1 MKWFVGSINEAV
13 VMSKSR
19 KAIFVVFV
27 EGKDDTSA
35 QLGQV
40 INTPEVSSCLEE
52 EHFVAI
58 RVESESEAYGFFVQ
72 IYQLVPVPS
81 LFFIGENGTPLE
93 IIAGTITPDDLVSKI
108 NNVLIQAG
116 KKNKNFSLSLIDA
129 EQKAAIASS
138 STNTAAE
145 SAESTESNI
154 DNVKCNSNIDSTYES
169 TTADISNNKDVA
181 TESAESNIDNV
192 KCNSNIDSVYASTT
206 ADISNSKDVAEDSVK
221 ATTSLNKED
230 KDNNEASQEN
240 IEVKQGIQIKE
251 LTAEEKLERAQ
262 IIMEFQRRQ
271 RLEEELKK
279 EREQEIERRKRGRD
293 VQKMRQMQQDLEM
306 KQACEE
312 RMREK
317 AAEAAAR
324 EKVKQQ
330 IVQDKLERKQKELAL
345 QQQLQQQQ
353 QSQQEQPKQNPVPS
367 NATVTRIQF
376 RLPSGSSHTGQFEP
390 SSTLRTLRDY
400 VIGNIELPFRKFSMS
415 TSFPRRILTDEED
428 DKTLLQLELVP
439 TAVILILPLKN
450 SNAATTV
457 TSAQD
462 VGFLSRYM
470 WPLFTPVYNFI
481 FVIIGY
487 FFGTNRNTDRQRSNS
502 DSNNRET
509 RSADGATPPNRQNV
523 AESSGLVRRYLG
535 NREGTTIRARG
546 NIHRLHSD
554 GDDNDENNTWNGNST
569 QQM

>member
-13 VMSKSR
+13 VTSKSR

-35 QLGQV
+35 QLAQI
-40 INTPEVSSCLEE
+40 INAPEVSSRLEE

-93 IIAGTITPDDLVSKI
+93 IIAGAVTADDLVLKI
-108 NNVLIQAG
+108 NNVLTQAG
-116 KKNKNFSLSLIDA
+116 KSNKNASSSLIDA
-129 EQKAAIASS
+129 EQKAAAIN
-138 STNTAAE
+138 TNNDAATAAE
-145 SAESTESNI
+145 SVESAESNI
-154 DNVKCNSNIDSTYES
+154 DDVECHSNTDSVTVES
-169 TTADISNNKDVA
+169 TKVDISNNKDV
-181 TESAESNIDNV
+181 T
-192 KCNSNIDSVYASTT
+192 
-206 ADISNSKDVAEDSVK
+206 EDSIK
-221 ATTSLNKED
+221 AATSLNTED
-230 KDNNEASQEN
+230 KDNNEKSQEN
-240 IEVKQGIQIKE
+240 AETTEIQNQE
-251 LTAEEKLERAQ
+251 LTAEEKVERAQ
-262 IIMEFQRRQ
+262 KLIELQRKQ
-271 RLEEELKK
+271 RLEEEVKK
-279 EREQEIERRKRGRD
+279 EREREIERRKRGRD
-293 VQKMRQMQQDLEM
+293 VQKMRQMQQDLEV

-324 EKVKQQ
+324 EKVRQQ

-345 QQQLQQQQ
+345 QQQLKQQQQ
-353 QSQQEQPKQNPVPS
+353 GQEQPKQNPVPS

-376 RLPSGSSHTGQFEP
+376 RLPSGNSHTGQFEP
-390 SSTLRTLRDY
+390 SSTLRTLRNY
-400 VIGNIELPFRKFSMS
+400 VVENIELPFRQFSMS
-415 TSFPRRILTDEED
+415 TSFPRRLLTNEED
-428 DKTLLQLELVP
+428 DKTLLELELVP

-450 SNAATTV
+450 PNATTTV

-470 WPLFTPVYNFI
+470 WPLFTPVIGVYNFI

-487 FFGTNRNTDRQRSNS
+487 FFGTNRNSNRQRSNS
-502 DSNNRET
+502 DS
-509 RSADGATPPNRQNV
+509 DGAETTRNADRAASSNRRNV
-523 AESSGLVRRYLG
+523 AQSSGLFRRYLG
-535 NREGTTIRARG
+535 NHEGTTIRAQG